1 MKAVECL
8 PIKTDLTL
16 KTEQKHNVLFVCI
29 YKRNQIMKSG
39 FYALELGIFKISVM
53 LKSILYLLPGPG
65 CSKAD

>member
-1 MKAVECL
+1 MPVHKNRFDSKN
-8 PIKTDLTL
+8 KTKKRT
-16 KTEQKHNVLFVCI
+16 FYVCI

-39 FYALELGIFKISVM
+39 FYALELGIFKISIM